1 MDEQLSWRARL
12 AKSNINITNID
23 YDHQTVYFDFS
34 YRPYPG
40 AAQRW
45 SKSFAWYEEP
55 VDWSHFADALRLK
68 VLELRKELEG

>member
-12 AKSNINITNID
+12 AKSNINI
-23 YDHQTVYFDFS
+23 DFS

-55 VDWSHFADALRLK
+55 VDWSHFADVLRLK